1 MKTIS
6 NPTHRPGNPPL
17 HVFHDETW
25 RDAIDALSDHALI
38 EAAIAAIT
46 PPKVTASS
54 SFILH
59 APLELAA
66 RAALLPMVNAEARHV
81 ARERIAEIALRY
93 VKSGDAAT
101 VPAQQFASSDDAFA
115 ALAAAFETKSA
126 DAADAA
132 ITHLAANASV
142 TALRHRLT
150 DAIAPL
156 LSAAGHAPILLAALP
171 VIDQQFAGAKAL
183 LRAPVRA
190 LAKASDIRL
199 TWHLAPRA
207 FPHIANAA
215 EQLQKILAAPPR
227 VMSDSNSIAPTVLAV
242 EKSGDAARLLAPL
255 IDSLTIA
262 DARRVLL
269 RIAAW
274 SMLQDDPKQAPYGW
288 THCLTLPQALLQN
301 ADASQNHSALIAI
314 AATEVLGMRA
324 TEGNTDIDTM
334 RPFAALPPAP
344 PMGAL
349 AAFAASHHDA
359 HVAKYTLA
367 CFQAAADDPEAA
379 PLFMAAAAY
388 LHNWWR
394 THES

>member
-1 MKTIS
+1 MMTPSKT
-6 NPTHRPGNPPL
+6 THTPGNPPP
-17 HVFHDETW
+17 HAFDDDTW
-25 RDAIDALSDHALI
+25 QHAADALSDRALI
-38 EAAIAAIT
+38 EAVIAAIT
-46 PPKVTASS
+46 PPKATASS

-66 RAALLPMVNAEARHV
+66 RAALLPMVPVEARHM
-81 ARERIAEIALRY
+81 ARRRIADIASRY
-93 VKSGDAAT
+93 VKSGDAAAA
-101 VPAQQFASSDDAFA
+101 PAQQFASSADALT
-115 ALAAAFETKSA
+115 ALAAAFEAKSA

-132 ITHLAANASV
+132 ITHLAANASA
-142 TALRHRLT
+142 TELRHRLI

-171 VIDQQFAGAKAL
+171 MLDQQFAGAKML

-190 LAKASDIRL
+190 LAKASDVRL
-199 TWHLAPRA
+199 TWHVTPRA

-227 VMSDSNSIAPTVLAV
+227 VVSESNSIAPTVLAV
-242 EKSGDAARLLAPL
+242 EKSGDAVRLLAPL
-255 IDSLTIA
+255 VDSLTIA

-301 ADASQNHSALIAI
+301 ADASRNHSALIAI

-324 TEGNTDIDTM
+324 TEGNTDLDTT
-334 RPFAALPPAP
+334 RPLSALPPAP
-344 PMGAL
+344 SKEAL

-367 CFQAAADDPEAA
+367 CFQAAADDREGA

-388 LHNWWR
+388 LHDWWR